1 LVNSLTAPPG
11 SNVQVAILEQ
21 EKRLLAAAEE
31 RASFEVASLSGKLH
45 HTQAL
50 LEATRTRLDTQGET
64 ASAERQRLLE
74 EVQRLQVSQ
83 QKPPRADGRA
93 QMAALRLILESKFV
107 DRQRQNGREIM
118 PCGSRKIILFDLEAA
133 ARMLTLKCWQ

>member
-1 LVNSLTAPPG
+1 MVKSLTAPPG

-31 RASFEVASLSGKLH
+31 RASSEVASLSSKLH

-50 LEATRTRLDTQGET
+50 LEATRTRLDTQGES

-83 QKPPRADGRA
+83 RKLPHADLRA
-93 QMAALRLILESKFV
+93 QTAASRPILESKPV
-107 DRQRQNGREIM
+107 DCQGQNGREFVSV
-118 PCGSRKIILFDLEAA
+118 GALRFK
-133 ARMLTLKCWQ
+133 